1 MHSARWG
8 ESIPRELSPS
18 WAVSQTVHNKSDIYM
33 RLPSGEEGLHSTCTV
48 LDGVRALHRK
58 CDHRA
63 QFPKPH
69 TTRVVSGSKGRPTL
83 SGVVC
88 QVNMSG
94 VVCQASDVRCQMSG
108 VRCQVSDVRC
118 QISGMNLFFFIL
130 YLHTQKISLQRF
142 SFLPLC

>member
-1 MHSARWG
+1 M
-8 ESIPRELSPS
+8 
-18 WAVSQTVHNKSDIYM
+18 HNKSDIYM

-63 QFPKPH
+63 HFPKPH

-83 SGVVC
+83 
-88 QVNMSG
+88 SG

-118 QISGMNLFFFIL
+118 QISGMNLFFFHTVSAHTKNIL
-130 YLHTQKISLQRF
+130 AEVFFPANMLTYVKTCNMMHFKFSLPRVWGVVTCHV
-142 SFLPLC
+142 S